1 MLSYQH
7 EYHAGN
13 HADILKHICLCSI
26 LDGLC
31 RKEKPFTIIDTH
43 AGAGVFNLN
52 DERALKTGEAKEG
65 IQYLKSLSLS
75 SCPSAAGLYLSKELP
90 YLEQG
95 LYAGTPELERLFA
108 RKGDQVH
115 LVEKHPQALEAL
127 TANMAMPLHV
137 SEGLAKSSV
146 MPNIHNKDSYKAVS
160 ALTPP
165 LVKRGLIICDPSYED
180 AEDYR
185 KATEALKT
193 ARRKWNTAII
203 ALWYP
208 LITRRKNETVQML
221 TELEDYGK
229 LGTTP
234 CESFKVEL
242 VVRDPEEMQEEEGP
256 HLYGSGMFIMNPP
269 YMLQENMKEVAEWLA
284 QIFRK

>member
-13 HADILKHICLCSI
+13 HADILKHICLCTI
-26 LDGLC
+26 LEGLNK
-31 RKEKPFTIIDTH
+31 KEKPYTVIDTH

-52 DERALKTGEAKEG
+52 DERLVKTGEAKDG
-65 IQYLKSLSLS
+65 IQYLKSLGLKT
-75 SCPSAAGLYLSKELP
+75 CPEAVELYFSKEIP
-90 YLEQG
+90 YLDQG
-95 LYAGTPELERLFA
+95 FYAGTPELERLFA
-108 RKGDQVH
+108 RKGDQIH
-115 LVEKHPQALEAL
+115 LIEKHPQAFANLKENLSMPMKVEKGLE
-127 TANMAMPLHV
+127 
-137 SEGLAKSSV
+137 KSSV
-146 MPNIHNKDSYKAVS
+146 MPNLHFEDSYKGLS

-180 AEDYR
+180 AGDY
-185 KATEALKT
+185 KSVTEALKN

-234 CESFKVEL
+234 CESFKIEL
-242 VVRDPEEMQEEEGP
+242 KVRNPEEMQEEEGP

-269 YMLQENMKEVAEWLA
+269 YMLKEKMQETAQWLEE
-284 QIFRK
+284 ILKK